1 MSVLSSFYIMFSFQG
16 ETSVYHIDP
25 SHDLGLE
32 IHIDGFKP
40 SHFKF
45 PRLETFS
52 TTAKFSENKF
62 SLSETLTFESSNLRG
77 NQHFFTFL
85 LFQLNSESTV

>member
-1 MSVLSSFYIMFSFQG
+1 MFSFQG

-45 PRLETFS
+45 PRLESFS
-52 TTAKFSENKF
+52 MTAKYSEKRF
-62 SLSETLTFESSNLRG
+62 SLSETLTFESSNLQG
-77 NQHFFTFL
+77 NQHSFIFL
-85 LFQLNSESTV
+85 YFHLISESTV